1 MTSSPVP
8 DLSIATLLAA
18 YRSGTATP
26 RDIVRAAFDLAEKS
40 DPAIWI
46 SRPDWSVV
54 DGMLTALE
62 TRDPSSLPLY
72 GVPFAIKDN
81 IDWDALPTTAACPT
95 YRYQPAK
102 SAFVVEQLITAGAIP
117 LGKTNLDQFAT
128 GLVGVRSPYG
138 IPQNAF
144 DPEYIPGGS
153 SSGSAVAVALGMAS
167 FSLGTDT
174 AGSGRVPASFNNLVG
189 WKPTR
194 GLLSTSGLVPACR
207 TLDCISVFA
216 LTVADASAVA
226 HVVSKFDSSDP
237 YARRY
242 VASQRPYDPASVV
255 LGVPREDQRDFFGDA
270 DATKLYEESIERAQ
284 SLGWRVREVDL
295 QPFLDAAR
303 LLYEGPWVAERYA
316 VIPDLI
322 EKNPEALHPITRQII
337 EGGVKPN
344 AVAAFT
350 SQYRLAELRRASE
363 AVWTGVDAILTPTA
377 GTIYKISEVLAD
389 PIKLNSNLGRY
400 TNYMNLLDLSAW
412 AVPAGFLGNGLPW
425 GVTLFAPAFE
435 DHRLSV
441 LASALHAAGNL
452 PLGGTSIT
460 SGALE
465 PLATTNEPGN
475 KPWMQIAVCGA
486 HMEGLPLNH
495 QLTSRGGRLVGK
507 CNTTADYRLYR
518 VPGAGSIP
526 DRPGLV
532 RVPEGGTAIALE
544 VWELPEDTVG
554 SFVNAVPPPLGFG
567 KVQLEDGTRVFGFLC
582 ESIALLPE
590 EEITSHGGWRAWM
603 QSRSS

>member
-1 MTSSPVP
+1 MTETP
-8 DLSIATLLAA
+8 DLTIATLLSS
-18 YRSGTATP
+18 YRAGKTTP
-26 RDIVRAAFDLAEKS
+26 REIVRAAFEKADQS
-40 DPAIWI
+40 DAAIWI

-54 DGMLTALE
+54 DGMLAALE
-62 TRDPSSLPLY
+62 KRDPSSLPLY
-72 GVPFAIKDN
+72 GIPFAIKDN
-81 IDWDALPTTAACPT
+81 IDWDALPTTSACPA
-95 YRYQPAK
+95 YSYQPAK
-102 SAFVVEQLITAGAIP
+102 SAFVVEQLIAAGAIP

-144 DPEYIPGGS
+144 DAEYIPGGS

-216 LTVADASAVA
+216 LTVGDASTVA
-226 HVVSKFDSSDP
+226 EVVAKFDSSDA
-237 YARRY
+237 YARPY
-242 VASQRPYDPASVV
+242 VASQRPWDPASVV

-270 DATKLYEESIERAQ
+270 DAKKLYEESIARAQ
-284 SLGWRVREVDL
+284 SLGWRVREIDL

-322 EKNPEALHPITRQII
+322 EKNPEALHPITLQII
-337 EGGVKPN
+337 EGGAKPN

-350 SQYRLAELRRASE
+350 SQYRLAELKRASE
-363 AVWTGVDAILTPTA
+363 AVWSDVDAILTPTA
-377 GTIYKISEVLAD
+377 GTIYKVAEVLAD
-389 PIKLNSNLGRY
+389 PIKLNSNLGKY

-435 DHRLSV
+435 DRRLSV
-441 LASALHAAGNL
+441 LASALHAASNL
-452 PLGGTSIT
+452 PLGKTSISS
-460 SGALE
+460 SGLTPITPA
-465 PLATTNEPGN
+465 NEAGS
-475 KPWMQIAVCGA
+475 KSWMQIAVCGA
-486 HMEGLPLNH
+486 HMKGLPLNH
-495 QLTSRGGRLVGK
+495 QLTSRGGRLVRKG
-507 CNTTADYRLYR
+507 TTTPDYRLYR
-518 VPGAGSIP
+518 VPGSGSIP

-532 RVPEGGTAIALE
+532 RVTEGGTAIALE

-567 KVQLEDGTRVFGFLC
+567 KVQLEDGSKVFGFLC
-582 ESIALLPE
+582 ESIALQPE
-590 EEITSHGGWRAWM
+590 EEITSFGGWRAWM